1 MLFLHLLSRNLRL
14 HLILITKPQQY
25 FMPKKFLIQS
35 KNDCEK
41 LDNLKAI
48 LDANEF
54 SSDFNFFIGPRK
66 STISP
71 WSSKT
76 QDIVQNVGIKNIFR
90 IEKFIGFDLENI
102 NEKNDLNF
110 DTLFDRMTQ
119 SLFSE
124 EEIKSFFQK
133 QPQRQ
138 LNIINVIEN
147 GQAAL
152 MAANEEFGLLYPQQK

>member
-1 MLFLHLLSRNLRL
+1 
-14 HLILITKPQQY
+14 
-25 FMPKKFLIQS
+25 MPKKFFLIQS
-35 KNDCEK
+35 KNNCEK

-48 LDANEF
+48 LDAKEF

-90 IEKFIGFDLENI
+90 IEKFIGFALENI

-133 QPQRQ
+133 TTTKA
-138 LNIINVIEN
+138 I
-147 GQAAL
+147 
-152 MAANEEFGLLYPQQK
+152 KHH

>member
-25 FMPKKFLIQS
+25 FMPKKFFDTSQKITVRNLIISKQS
-35 KNDCEK
+35 SM
-41 LDNLKAI
+41 LK
-48 LDANEF
+48 EF

-90 IEKFIGFDLENI
+90 IEKFIGFAFENI

-110 DTLFDRMTQ
+110 DILFDRMTQ

-124 EEIKSFFQK
+124 
-133 QPQRQ
+133 R
-138 LNIINVIEN
+138 N
-147 GQAAL
+147 
-152 MAANEEFGLLYPQQK
+152 

>member
-1 MLFLHLLSRNLRL
+1 M
-14 HLILITKPQQY
+14 
-25 FMPKKFLIQS
+25 IQS
-35 KNDCEK
+35 KNNCEK
-41 LDNLKAI
+41 FDNLKAI
-48 LDANEF
+48 LDAKEF

-90 IEKFIGFDLENI
+90 IEKFIGFALENI

-152 MAANEEFGLLYPQQK
+152 MAANEEFGFALSSAEIKYLLDFYNKQDRNPTDAELMMFSQANS